1 MYDVLFM
8 RIGRDASTH
17 TNIVRLL
24 GVCDEA
30 EAADL
35 FMVTE
40 LVAGVNLSDLIRA
53 HAHAPAA
60 PPRAFSV
67 RCRGLGDRLP
77 AEGAPVACHDQVY
90 LSTSQ
95 VAHVSLSLASA
106 LHHLADLAWVHC
118 DVKSA
123 NVLVSSHWAVKLC
136 DFGLAV
142 RHDQRAVGKA
152 LEGLQARPETPS
164 SLVRGVAGAGSAPR
178 AGTSQG
184 EERQQGRQLGR
195 PVAGSPG
202 WAAPEILKG
211 LAPQPRADVFSLGVV
226 MWEMLSAGQ
235 IPWHG
240 KTSCQVRELVARL
253 KLTLHIP
260 RAAVDRFPAPLIDTV
275 RLCWT
280 YDAALRPAAWRIE
293 TSLQQVLKACQDAP

>member
-1 MYDVLFM
+1 MYALLFM

-53 HAHAPAA
+53 PAHAPAA
-60 PPRAFSV
+60 PRRACSV

-77 AEGAPVACHDQVY
+77 AQGALVACHDQVY
-90 LSTSQ
+90 LSASQ

-142 RHDQRAVGKA
+142 RHDQRAVGRRWRGCRRDPRRLQVWYEVSQVQA
-152 LEGLQARPETPS
+152 QLPEQAR
-164 SLVRGVAGAGSAPR
+164 VKGRRGSKGGS
-178 AGTSQG
+178 
-184 EERQQGRQLGR
+184 
-195 PVAGSPG
+195 
-202 WAAPEILKG
+202 
-211 LAPQPRADVFSLGVV
+211 
-226 MWEMLSAGQ
+226 
-235 IPWHG
+235 
-240 KTSCQVRELVARL
+240 
-253 KLTLHIP
+253 
-260 RAAVDRFPAPLIDTV
+260 
-275 RLCWT
+275 
-280 YDAALRPAAWRIE
+280 
-293 TSLQQVLKACQDAP
+293 

>member
-1 MYDVLFM
+1 M

-53 HAHAPAA
+53 PAHAPAA
-60 PPRAFSV
+60 PRRACSV

-77 AEGAPVACHDQVY
+77 ADGAPVACHDPVY

-152 LEGLQARPETPS
+152 LEGLQARRETPS
-164 SLVRGVAGAGSAPR
+164 GLVRGVAGAGSAPR
-178 AGTSQG
+178 AGTSLG

-195 PVAGSPG
+195 RPCM
-202 WAAPEILKG
+202 ER
-211 LAPQPRADVFSLGVV
+211 RAVR
-226 MWEMLSAGQ
+226 
-235 IPWHG
+235 
-240 KTSCQVRELVARL
+240 SCRQR
-253 KLTLHIP
+253 
-260 RAAVDRFPAPLIDTV
+260 
-275 RLCWT
+275 
-280 YDAALRPAAWRIE
+280 
-293 TSLQQVLKACQDAP
+293 S

>member
-1 MYDVLFM
+1 M

-24 GVCDEA
+24 GVCDE
-30 EAADL
+30 EEPADL

-53 HAHAPAA
+53 RAHAPA
-60 PPRAFSV
+60 PPRPACTV
-67 RCRGLGDRLP
+67 RCAGLGDQQPQLP
-77 AEGAPVACHDQVY
+77 AEGTPAACHHHMY
-90 LSTSQ
+90 LSASE

-123 NVLVSSHWAVKLC
+123 NVLISSDWSVKLC
-136 DFGLAV
+136 DFGLAI
-142 RHDQRAVGKA
+142 RHDQGLIGKA
-152 LEGLQARPETPS
+152 LEGQLGRR
-164 SLVRGVAGAGSAPR
+164 VAGSA
-178 AGTSQG
+178 
-184 EERQQGRQLGR
+184 
-195 PVAGSPG
+195 G
-202 WAAPEILKG
+202 WAAPEVLKG
-211 LAPQPRADVFSLGVV
+211 LPPQPRADVFSLGVV

-240 KTSCQVRELVARL
+240 KTSWQVRELVARL

-260 RAAVDRFPAPLIDTV
+260 RAAVDRFPAPMIDTV

-280 YDAALRPAAWRIE
+280 YNAALRPAAWRIE
-293 TSLQQVLKACQDAP
+293 SSLQQVLKACQDAP